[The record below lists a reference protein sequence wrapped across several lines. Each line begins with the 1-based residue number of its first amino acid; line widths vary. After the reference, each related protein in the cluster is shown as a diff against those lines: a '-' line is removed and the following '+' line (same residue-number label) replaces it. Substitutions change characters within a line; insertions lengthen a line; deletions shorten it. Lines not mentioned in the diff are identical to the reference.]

1 MVTPLRYVDEPRI
14 RDLWLSAVVIGVF
27 FSVVSGVSSA
37 MCTEDSCVELAGR
50 PSPFVLVTLAAIS
63 ATMMWRE
70 RRGQENSVR
79 NFRLAFS
86 ALWLVAIIGTV
97 IHFALLSTIKVDEWM
112 PGQVFDVP
120 FGLFVDIEY
129 STH

>member
-14 RDLWLSAVVIGVF
+14 RDLWLSALVIGVF
-27 FSVVSGVSSA
+27 FTIASGMTSG
-37 MCTEDSCVELAGR
+37 MCTDDSCVTLALR
-50 PSPFVLVTLAAIS
+50 PNPFVFVALAAL
-63 ATMMWRE
+63 ATAMMWRE
-70 RRGQENSVR
+70 RRGQTHTVR

-86 ALWLVAIIGTV
+86 AMWLVAILGAV
-97 IHFALLSTIKVDEWM
+97 INYALFSTLNVDEWM